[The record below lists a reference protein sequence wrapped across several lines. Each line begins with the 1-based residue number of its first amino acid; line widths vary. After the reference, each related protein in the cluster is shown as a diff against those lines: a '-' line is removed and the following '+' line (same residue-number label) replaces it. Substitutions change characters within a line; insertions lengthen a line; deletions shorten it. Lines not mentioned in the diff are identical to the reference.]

1 MKGLFLFLFMLVFT
15 ASKAQDVVTVD
26 SVSFKDGYKTLFA
39 MDRNWAIGMMV
50 KDTPTFESKFSILV
64 YLVNNGN
71 RGVNISPSNFTIT
84 YVNHTGKDIETGVYE
99 ADEWRKR
106 ERRNILWFG
115 PENTSQ
121 VRVEKKSEVKD
132 NSGNIVKGNETTTST
147 VYTGAKDA
155 AYEQLDKSLEGYLRK
170 STVAPKKSA
179 TGYIILKNKKTKKI
193 IVKVKIGEVNY
204 IFDLTKN

>member
-1 MKGLFLFLFMLVFT
+1 MKGLFLFLFTLVFT
-15 ASKAQDVVTVD
+15 TSKAQDVVTVD
-26 SVSFKDGYKTLFA
+26 SVSFTDGYKTLFA

-50 KDTPTFESKFSILV
+50 KDTPTFESKLHVLV

-71 RGVNISPSNFTIT
+71 RGVNISPSNFTVT
-84 YVNHTGKDIETGVYE
+84 YVNSTGKEIESGVYE

-121 VRVEKKSEVKD
+121 VRIEKKSEVKD

-155 AYEQLDKSLEGYLRK
+155 AYEQLDESLKGYLRK
-170 STVAPKKSA
+170 STVAPKKA
-179 TGYIILKNKKTKKI
+179 AKGYIILKNKKTKKI
-193 IVKVKIGEVNY
+193 IIKVNIGEVTY
-204 IFDLTKN
+204 IFDLTKS